1 MIKKILLLLAFTTYL
16 LANSFNVNDTVATI
30 SLPDQFD
37 KIHTINGE
45 TKTLIVS
52 FEKGTGAEINDFLGA
67 QDPTFLETHHAA
79 YIANI
84 SEMPSLITKFF
95 AMPKMKKYKYP
106 VLLIND
112 ESDTRFDAQEGKSTV
127 YKLENGLIK
136 EISFISTQEEITK
149 AFE

>member
-16 LANSFNVNDTVATI
+16 LANSFNVNDTIATF
-30 SLPDQFD
+30 SLPDQFE

-52 FEKGTGAEINDFLGA
+52 FEKGTGALISDFLIA
-67 QDPTFLETHHAA
+67 NKPEFLEEHHAA

-84 SEMPSLITKFF
+84 SKMPWLISKIF
-95 AMPKMKKYKYP
+95 ALPKMQSYKHKI
-106 VLLIND
+106 LLIND
-112 ESDTRFDAQEGKSTV
+112 ENDQRFVAKEGKSTV
-127 YKLENGLIK
+127 YKLDNGVVK
-136 EISFISTQEEITK
+136 KVYFISSKEELAK